1 MTKKKPQKPTAKQVS
16 QALVNLMQE
25 TQMLNQKYDFLF
37 NSFSHY
43 IEYNEDSD
51 KFAKYMEK
59 MVEEINKE
67 KENVKQGVAGKDTK

>member
-1 MTKKKPQKPTAKQVS
+1 
-16 QALVNLMQE
+16 MQE

-43 IEYNEDSD
+43 IEYNGDSD

-59 MVEEINKE
+59 MVEDINKE
-67 KENVKQGVAGKDTK
+67 NEDVKQGVASKNPKWK